1 MRHAH
6 RLESER
12 NELELPSSGS
22 TSLHRLFVNTMRG
35 SLYSISYDG
44 KTVTRMSNAD
54 AWALRVQF
62 DGHESGVRISTFQP
76 QFNQRGTPGF
86 GKFYTYTDTA
96 NITAKADRLPLGDG
110 NHGSWFFV
118 LRGHLPDRP
127 WFIEKIPSLS

>member
-1 MRHAH
+1 MMRLLDEPGTAC
-6 RLESER
+6 L
-12 NELELPSSGS
+12 S
-22 TSLHRLFVNTMRG
+22 TPARFALFHQLRRQDRHMNV
-35 SLYSISYDG
+35 
-44 KTVTRMSNAD
+44 NAD

-96 NITAKADRLPLGDG
+96 NMTAKADRLPLGDG

-118 LRGHLPDRP
+118 HRGHLPDRP
-127 WFIEKIPSLS
+127 WFIEKIPSFS